1 MGSTVILVGAVALGT
16 GLVCLFCGFLWG
28 RSNVRSQIEDAL
40 DQSRIS
46 ADAREYSVREALD
59 EKMVELAELRA
70 RAEELPRLRQQ
81 IEQLQSERMRGPSNG
96 RANTYAP
103 GNNTEFEQKPPEKAP
118 PAPAPESTDKAIQNL
133 LKSIEERM
141 KQTDEDPRA
150 IPQQRTT
157 PPVTKF
163 AVEIPPTITQLTS
176 KPAPAAPPVARPVP
190 AAPPVAKPAPAPPAV
205 KPAPA
210 PPPVAKPAP
219 APPAVKPAPA
229 PPVVK
234 PAAAA
239 KDEWQEFAASL
250 AALKSRQK

>member
-46 ADAREYSVREALD
+46 ADAREYSVREELD

-81 IEQLQSERMRGPSNG
+81 IEQLQSERMRGSSNG
-96 RANTYAP
+96 IANTYAP

-118 PAPAPESTDKAIQNL
+118 PAPAPESADKAIQNL

-141 KQTDEDPRA
+141 KQTEEDPRA
-150 IPQQRTT
+150 IPQQRAT

-163 AVEIPPTITQLTS
+163 AVEIPPTITQLSS
-176 KPAPAAPPVARPVP
+176 KPAP
-190 AAPPVAKPAPAPPAV
+190 AAPPVAKPAPAA
-205 KPAPA
+205 
-210 PPPVAKPAP
+210 PPVAKAAP
-219 APPAVKPAPA
+219 APPAVKPAAAPPAVKAAPA
-229 PPVVK
+229 PPTVK